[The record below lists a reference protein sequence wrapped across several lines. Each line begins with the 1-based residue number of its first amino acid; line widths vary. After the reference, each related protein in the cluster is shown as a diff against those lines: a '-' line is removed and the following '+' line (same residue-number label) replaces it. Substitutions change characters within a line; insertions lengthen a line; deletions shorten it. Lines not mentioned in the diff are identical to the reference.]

1 MAQVIYKIINLVN
14 DKFYVGSTTNKKVR
28 FREHRKQL
36 RGNRHHCKHLQA
48 AWNKYGEEKFTF
60 EVVTNVPDEGSL
72 QEAEDL
78 WLRQHFGKPHCYN
91 SGAAAVAPWRGVY
104 GAKHPNFGR
113 PVTEEQKNQISQT
126 LKGFYA
132 ADYFNHPRV
141 GKTHSAET
149 KAKISAAK
157 KLNPV
162 APWAGKERSAET
174 KAKIS
179 AAQLGKPKAAGRKI
193 SSEGMERIRAAAEAG
208 NYSHWQGR
216 KHTEASKAKLRKEV
230 VATDPAGKE
239 HIFASLT
246 EALQTLGLLMP
257 TLNRALKSGK
267 PLSKGPRKEWAFR
280 YESTCIPPTR
290 VL

>member
-1 MAQVIYKIINLVN
+1 LIN
-14 DKFYVGSTTNKKVR
+14 DKFYVGSTNNQRER
-28 FREHRKQL
+28 FRTHRNKL
-36 RGNRHHCKHLQA
+36 RRGVHHCAHLQS
-48 AWNKYGEEKFTF
+48 AWNKYGEEKFLF
-60 EVVTNVPDEGSL
+60 KVVANVPDGESL

-78 WLRQHFGKPHCYN
+78 WLVSHVGKTHCYN
-91 SGAAAVAPWRGVY
+91 TGLRSGAPMRGIQ
-104 GAKHPNFGR
+104 KERHPNFGR
-113 PVTEEQKNQISQT
+113 PVTEEQKSQISQT
-126 LKGFYA
+126 LKEFYA

-149 KAKISAAK
+149 KAKISATK
-157 KLNPV
+157 KLNTV

-193 SSEGMERIRAAAEAG
+193 SAEGMKKIRAAAEAG

-216 KHTEASKAKLRKEV
+216 KHTEESKAKMSKEV
-230 VATDPAGKE
+230 IATDPAKKK

-246 EALQTLGLLMP
+246 ETLQTLGLLMP

-267 PLSKGPRKEWAFR
+267 PLSKGPRKDWAFR
-280 YESTCIPPTR
+280 YANPCIPQR
-290 VL
+290 HMV

>member
-1 MAQVIYKIINLVN
+1 MTQVIYKIINLVN

-60 EVVTNVPDEGSL
+60 EVVEEVADEGNL
-72 QEAEDL
+72 QSVEDW
-78 WLRQHFGKPHCYN
+78 WLKQHFGKPHCYN

-104 GAKHPNFGR
+104 GAGHPNFGR
-113 PVTEEQKNQISQT
+113 PVTAEQKSQISQT
-126 LKGFYA
+126 LKEFYA

-149 KAKISAAK
+149 KARIAEAK
-157 KLNPV
+157 RANPTR
-162 APWAGKERSAET
+162 AWEGKERSAET

-179 AAQLGKPKAAGRKI
+179 AAQLGKPKAAGRKV
-193 SSEGMERIRAAAEAG
+193 SEEGKAKIRAAAEAG

-216 KHTEASKAKLRKEV
+216 KHTEKSKAKMSKEV
-230 VATDPAGKE
+230 IATDPAGKE

-246 EALQTLGLLMP
+246 ETLQILGLLMP

-267 PLSKGPRKEWAFR
+267 PLSKGPRKDWAFR
-280 YESTCIPPTR
+280 YLIACIPQR
-290 VL
+290 HMV